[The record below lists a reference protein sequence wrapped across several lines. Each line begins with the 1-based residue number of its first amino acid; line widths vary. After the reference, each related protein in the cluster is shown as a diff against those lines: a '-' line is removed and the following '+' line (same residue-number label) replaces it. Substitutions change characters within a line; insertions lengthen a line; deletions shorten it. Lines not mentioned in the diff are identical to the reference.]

1 MNDNE
6 KTFLNKVDNLMKT
19 ITELAEEYDVA
30 DRLAMVCTVA
40 VVTESEGDEESM
52 YNTSTNMLITDEVE
66 LLSMLEHVVTI
77 YSKRDGYDFDD
88 LFDKISLN

>member
-6 KTFLNKVDNLMKT
+6 KTFLHKVDNLMKT